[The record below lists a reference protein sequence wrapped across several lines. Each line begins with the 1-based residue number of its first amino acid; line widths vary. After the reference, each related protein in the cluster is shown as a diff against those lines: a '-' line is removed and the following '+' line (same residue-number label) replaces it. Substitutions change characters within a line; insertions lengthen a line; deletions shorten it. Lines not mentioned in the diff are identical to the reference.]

1 MFHAWHLLLWSVQLL
16 LWLPWLPWLLPMAG
30 TCHSGSWWTAVLG
43 MGISLVV
50 VVWLSPRAYRS
61 ALWRRRKSVRPSQE
75 VQLERRRI
83 AQALHDDVGSQL
95 VQLISLTE
103 RSTDPAIRSAAE
115 QCLLD
120 LRLIVDSMESRN
132 ESLGLLLAR
141 FRHRLQPVLDHRG
154 MTLHWDVWV
163 PEVRGSTVSLP
174 CGAMAEE
181 IMAVVKEAVSNVLQ
195 HADARELWVTLAAD
209 EPWEKAPDVPAAY
222 VHARLIIEDAG
233 SGRPADGR
241 QGLDTGAAA
250 GMGLINMRRRA
261 LAMGA
266 KLSISARPG
275 GGTTVT
281 LIW

>member
-1 MFHAWHLLLWSVQLL
+1 MFYAWHLLLWSVQLL
-16 LWLPWLPWLLPMAG
+16 LWLPWLLPVGGAF
-30 TCHSGSWWTAVLG
+30 HSGPWWTAVLG
-43 MGISLVV
+43 MGISMAV
-50 VVWLSPRAYRS
+50 VVWLLPQAYRS

-75 VQLERRRI
+75 VQRERRRI

-103 RSTDPAIRSAAE
+103 RSMDPAIRSAAE

-120 LRLIVDSMESRN
+120 LRLIVDSMDSRN
-132 ESLGLLLAR
+132 EPLGLLLAR

-154 MTLHWDVWV
+154 MNLHWDVWV
-163 PEVRGSTVSLP
+163 PEVYGGTASLP
-174 CGAMAEE
+174 CGVMAEE

-195 HADARELWVTLAAD
+195 HTDARELWVTLAAV
-209 EPWEKAPDVPAAY
+209 EQWEKSPDAPAAY
-222 VHARLIIEDAG
+222 VHARLSIEDAG
-233 SGRPADGR
+233 PSRPADGR
-241 QGLDTGAAA
+241 QSLDTAGVT

-275 GGTTVT
+275 GGTSVT
-281 LIW
+281 LNW